1 MIFAFSGTLRC
12 NEMVNLKF
20 SEVHDKGD
28 IFYVEINNSKNY
40 VVRRF
45 VIDSEFYHRMK
56 NYINLRPTGTS
67 SNRFFLCYR
76 NGVCTRQPI
85 GINTFYKQPKI
96 NAKFLNLDEPN
107 KFTGH
112 CFRRSSAS
120 LLAESGAD
128 LMTIKKAGGW
138 KTDAAAQ
145 GYIDF
150 SVHCNKQIGRT
161 IAETITS
168 GEFKENNLPPY
179 LNNAPVPQ
187 AVPAAQPVLVSQ
199 AVPVAQPALDFQAPQ
214 VTQGTFI

>member
-1 MIFAFSGTLRC
+1 
-12 NEMVNLKF
+12 MVNLKF

-28 IFYVEINNSKNY
+28 IFFVEINNSKNY
-40 VVRRF
+40 VIRRF
-45 VIDSEFYHRMK
+45 VIDPEFYDRVK
-56 NYINLRPTGTS
+56 SYIDLRPPGS
-67 SNRFFLCYR
+67 PLNRFFLGYR
-76 NGVCTRQPI
+76 NGACTRQPV

-96 NAKFLNLDEPN
+96 IAKFLNLDEAD

-138 KTDAAAQ
+138 KTDGAAQ

-150 SVHCNKQIGRT
+150 SVHRNKQIGRM

-168 GEFKENNLPPY
+168 GELKENNPPPGVI
-179 LNNAPVPQ
+179 NAQVLQ
-187 AVPAAQPVLVSQ
+187 AVPAAQPVLVPQ
-199 AVPVAQPALDFQAPQ
+199 VVPAAQPALDFQAAP
-214 VTQGTFI
+214 VAQGTFT